1 MGGEPAAAEASVTLQ
16 QPEARRAFSSWMEQ
30 IDGYKE
36 AEKEDHQNGMALNT
50 QGFTSLSISW
60 VFRAC

>member
-1 MGGEPAAAEASVTLQ
+1 MAAEDSVTLQ
-16 QPEARRAFSSWMEQ
+16 QAEARRVFSSWMEQ

-36 AEKEDHQNGMALNT
+36 AEKEDHQNGMVLNT